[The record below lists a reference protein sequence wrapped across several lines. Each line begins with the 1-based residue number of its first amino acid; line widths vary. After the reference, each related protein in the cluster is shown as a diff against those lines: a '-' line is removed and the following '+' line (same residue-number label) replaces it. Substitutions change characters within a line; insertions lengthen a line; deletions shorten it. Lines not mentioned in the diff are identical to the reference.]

1 MTKASDNQ
9 FPSILFAESA
19 PPSAPSTGYRRLFL
33 NASNVNVIGSN
44 SSVRALAWA
53 GETSGSGDVATD
65 AIWDAKGDL
74 AVGTG
79 ANTAQKLTAGT
90 NDYLLVAA
98 SGETTGLKWQRLPT
112 FSGARVYHS
121 TTQSVGASVTALS
134 MNSEDFDTDS
144 YHDNST
150 NNTRLTV
157 PATGYYLITGHVQ
170 FDNTGTN
177 ILGIRIDGSTQVR
190 GSAVST
196 ASGQNK
202 LQTTQIAY
210 LTSGQYVE
218 LWAYQSGTANV
229 GDTTYAE
236 NMNSFSILRL
246 A

>member
-1 MTKASDNQ
+1 MTKASDNV
-9 FPSILFAESA
+9 FPRLLISEGGSTTTPAAGNVTVYAKADGLLYSKDDAGAE
-19 PPSAPSTGYRRLFL
+19 T
-33 NASNVNVIGSN
+33 
-44 SSVRALAWA
+44 AL
-53 GETSGSGDVATD
+53 GGGSGDVATD
-65 AIWDAKGDL
+65 AIWAAEGDI
-74 AVGTG
+74 AYATG
-79 ANTAQKLTAGT
+79 AGAATVLTAGDDDDVLT
-90 NDYLLVAA
+90 LA
-98 SGETTGLKWQRLPT
+98 SGVPTWAAPTGGYAT

-121 TTQSVGASVTALS
+121 TTQSVGAAVTALS
-134 MNSEDFDTDS
+134 MDSEDFDTGS

-150 NNTRLTV
+150 NNSRLTV

-177 ILGIRIDGSTQVR
+177 IIGIRIDGSTQVR

-202 LQTTQIAY
+202 LQTVQVAY

-236 NMNSFSILRL
+236 NMNSFSIMRL